1 MNRGAD
7 HRDIFEHDADRQVF
21 LDSAVE
27 AAKRYHLE
35 IHAYCLMTNHFHML
49 IRSQDGQLAAGMQFL
64 SGRFT
69 HLVNVLVGRDGPLF
83 RGRYVSI
90 SIASDTHLVQACR
103 YIHLNPVIAGMR
115 PTAESWP
122 WSSAAAYVG
131 SVQAPAWLTTD
142 QVLELFGPRDRLA
155 SYRDFM
161 SSTTDAATLDFYAK
175 LGW

>member
-7 HRDIFEHDADRQVF
+7 RRDIFEHDTDRQVF

-49 IRSQDGQLAAGMQFL
+49 LRSQNGQLAAGMQFL

-69 HLVNVLVGRDGPLF
+69 RLVNVRAGRDGPLF
-83 RGRYVSI
+83 RSRYASI
-90 SIASDTHLVQACR
+90 SVASDTHLVQACR
-103 YIHLNPVIAGMR
+103 YIHLNPAIAGMR

-131 SVQAPAWLTTD
+131 SVQAPAWLRTD
-142 QVLELFGPRDRLA
+142 HVLELFGPPDPLA
-155 SYRDFM
+155 GYRDFM
-161 SSTTDAATLDFYAK
+161 KSRTDDATLNFYAK